1 MILLNAM
8 KFKAPQ
14 ENLKKIKFDY
24 MKILN
29 NRTRRVGENVRAV
42 LSNILLQKKNSI
54 IGLDKNMITITE
66 VQPSSDLR
74 HAKVFISCMG
84 RKEEEVVEALNDSS
98 SLFSKLVAKEL
109 RTKYSP
115 KLSFFKDHSFSQAV
129 KIDNLL
135 K

>member
-1 MILLNAM
+1 
-8 KFKAPQ
+8 
-14 ENLKKIKFDY
+14 

-42 LSNILLQKKNSI
+42 LSNIILQKKNSI
-54 IGLDKNMITITE
+54 DGLVNELITITE
-66 VQPSSDLR
+66 VQPTADLR
-74 HAKVFISCMG
+74 YAKVFISCMG
-84 RKEEEVVEALNDSS
+84 KSDKEVVKVLNENS

-115 KLSFFKDHSFSQAV
+115 KLSFFSDYSFSQAD
-129 KIDNLL
+129 KINELINS